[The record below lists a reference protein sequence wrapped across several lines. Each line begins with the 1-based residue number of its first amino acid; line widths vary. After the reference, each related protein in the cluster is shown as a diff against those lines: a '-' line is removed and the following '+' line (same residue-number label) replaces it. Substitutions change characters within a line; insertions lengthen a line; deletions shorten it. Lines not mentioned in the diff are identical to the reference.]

1 MQKTIKNNCKAPRG
15 KIAYIMSRFPHLPE
29 VFILR
34 EMDALMAMGW
44 QIEIYPLIRQK
55 QSVVHK
61 EAGPWIERA
70 RWLPFVSPAVIKAN
84 IRTLGRTPGRY
95 LSTWTRALW
104 ENRINLRAL
113 IKTMVLLPKSF
124 YAAGLMKDRGIG
136 HIHAHF
142 ATHPAMSAWVIHRMT
157 GIPYSIT
164 VHAHDIFAH
173 KAMLGTK
180 IKDAAFIAAISDFN
194 RNYLSEKLGSRIRH
208 KMTIVRCGVTPG
220 HYDRPIKVWRP
231 GQRFE
236 LITTGSLQ
244 PYKGQKDLV
253 KACALLRNTGL
264 DFRCRVIGEGEER
277 QALEKL
283 IASRQLGNHVILLG
297 AKTQDQVAILLKTA
311 HCYVQ
316 PSIIMPSGKME
327 GIPVALMEAMAAGLP
342 VVATAISGIPEL
354 VRCGKTGYTLAPGAP
369 GQLAALIAQVHQY
382 PGQAVERAENARR
395 LVMDEFNLEKNAR
408 RLSRLFSKYVI
419 FNNRSEF
426 PDI

>member
-1 MQKTIKNNCKAPRG
+1 MQKTTKNNWKAPRG

-34 EMDALMAMGW
+34 EMEALKAMGW
-44 QIEIYPLIRQK
+44 QIELYPLIRQK

-61 EAGPWIERA
+61 EAGSWIERA
-70 RWLPFVSPAVIKAN
+70 RWLPFVSPAIIKTN

-95 LSTWTRALW
+95 LSTWTKALW
-104 ENRINLRAL
+104 ENRISLRAL

-124 YAAGLMKDRGIG
+124 YAAELMKDQGID

-142 ATHPAMSAWVIHRMT
+142 ATHPALSAWIIHRMT

-180 IKDAAFIAAISDFN
+180 LKDAAFIAAISDFN

-208 KMTIVRCGVTPG
+208 KMYIVRCGITPG
-220 HYDRPIKVWRP
+220 HYDRPIKAWRP
-231 GQRFE
+231 SQRFE

-253 KACALLRNTGL
+253 KACALLRDTGL
-264 DFRCRVIGEGEER
+264 DFRCRIIGEGEER

-283 IASRQLGNHVILLG
+283 IDSHQLDNHVILLG
-297 AKTQDQVAILLKTA
+297 AKTQDEVATLLKTA

-354 VRCGKTGYTLAPGAP
+354 VRRKETGYTLAPGAP
-369 GQLAALIAQVHQY
+369 RQLATLIEQVHHH
-382 PGQAVERAENARR
+382 PDQAVKRAENARW
-395 LVMDEFNLEKNAR
+395 LVMNEFNIKKNAQ
-408 RLSRLFSKYVI
+408 RLSHLFSKHVN
-419 FNNRSEF
+419 F
-426 PDI
+426 

>member
-104 ENRINLRAL
+104 ENRISLRAL

-297 AKTQDQVAILLKTA
+297 AKTQDQVATLLKTA

>member
-1 MQKTIKNNCKAPRG
+1 MQKTTKNNCKAPRG

-34 EMDALMAMGW
+34 EMEVLKAMGW
-44 QIEIYPLIRQK
+44 QIELYPLIRQK
-55 QSVVHK
+55 QSVVHE
-61 EAGPWIERA
+61 EAGPWIKQA
-70 RWLPFVSPAVIKAN
+70 HWLPFVSPAIIKAN

-95 LSTWTRALW
+95 LSIWTRALW
-104 ENRINLRAL
+104 ENRISPRAL

-124 YAAGLMKDRGIG
+124 YAAGLMKDQGIG

-142 ATHPAMSAWVIHRMT
+142 ATHPALSAWVIHRMT
-157 GIPYSIT
+157 GISYSIT

-173 KAMLGTK
+173 KAMLETK

-194 RNYLSEKLGSRIRH
+194 RNYLSEKIGIRIRY
-208 KMTIVRCGVTPG
+208 KIAIVRCGIPPG
-220 HYDRPIKVWRP
+220 HYHRPIKAWQP

-253 KACALLRNTGL
+253 KACALLRDTGL

-283 IASRQLGNHVILLG
+283 IASHQLNNHVILLG
-297 AKTQDQVAILLKTA
+297 AKTQNEVATLLKTA

-327 GIPVALMEAMAAGLP
+327 GIPVALMEAMATGLP

-354 VRCGKTGYTLAPGAP
+354 VHRGETGYTLAPGAP
-369 GQLAALIAQVHQY
+369 EQLATLIKQVYHH
-382 PGQAVERAENARR
+382 PDQAVRRAENARQ

-408 RLSRLFSKYVI
+408 RLSYLLSKHVT
-419 FNNRSEF
+419 F
-426 PDI
+426 

>member
-1 MQKTIKNNCKAPRG
+1 MQKMTKNNCRAAKG

-34 EMDALMAMGW
+34 EMEALKAMGW
-44 QIEIYPLIRQK
+44 QIELYPLIRQK

-61 EAGPWIERA
+61 EAGPWMKRA
-70 RWLPFVSPAVIKAN
+70 RWLPFVSPAIIKAN
-84 IRTLGRTPGRY
+84 IRSLGRTPGRY
-95 LSTWTRALW
+95 LSTLAKALW
-104 ENRINLRAL
+104 ENRISLSAL
-113 IKTMVLLPKSF
+113 IKTMALLPKSF
-124 YAAGLMKDRGIG
+124 YAARLMKDQGIG

-142 ATHPAMSAWVIHRMT
+142 ATHPALSAWVIHRMT

-194 RNYLSEKLGSRIRH
+194 RNYLSKKLGSRFRH
-208 KMTIVRCGVTPG
+208 KMAIVRCGITPG
-220 HYDRPIKVWRP
+220 HYDRAIKAWRP

-253 KACALLRNTGL
+253 KACALLRDAGL
-264 DFRCRVIGEGEER
+264 DFRCRIIGEGEER

-283 IASRQLGNHVILLG
+283 IASHQLDTHMILLG
-297 AKTQDQVAILLKTA
+297 AKTQDQVAALLKTA

-354 VRCGKTGYTLAPGAP
+354 VRRGETGYTLAPGGP
-369 GQLAALIAQVHQY
+369 RQLAGLIGQVYHH
-382 PGQAVERAENARR
+382 PDQAVRMAENARR
-395 LVMDEFNLEKNAR
+395 LVIDEFNLEKNAR
-408 RLSRLFSKYVI
+408 RLSHLLSRHVI
-419 FNNRSEF
+419 F
-426 PDI
+426 